1 MNIAISKEE
10 SNAISIVRVLAML
23 SIVICHFF
31 QAYDNWLAFRFNI
44 GVQIFFVLSGYLY
57 GHKEVDKW
65 IPWFIGRF
73 KKLYIPCFLYC
84 LIATTIL
91 ILTTNQSFSI
101 FSIKNYIA
109 ISAINGIDHLWFMK
123 AIFLCYLTTPILQFF
138 RKYPLV
144 VYIGLIILG
153 IVEFGFLHIQQ
164 DKFSWI
170 WLYAIGYFFPLL
182 KEEYKNILYV
192 LFIISVLTIS
202 AIMMFG
208 DCNREIVELWHYI
221 GGVALC
227 ILPIVLLKK
236 YITTKDNHCINTLD
250 SYSFYIYITHHIYL
264 VGPLSFTAFIP
275 NKILLILIVTLLII
289 LSSIILKK
297 ISDYIIKLL

>member
-10 SNAISIVRVLAML
+10 SNAISMVRVLAMF

-73 KKLYIPCFLYC
+73 KKLYIPCFIYC

-91 ILTTNQSFSI
+91 TLTTNQS

-109 ISAINGIDHLWFMK
+109 ISAISGIDHLWFMK
-123 AIFLCYLTTPILQFF
+123 AIFICYITTPILQLF
-138 RKYPLV
+138 RKYPLLI
-144 VYIGLIILG
+144 YICLIILG
-153 IVEFGFLHIQQ
+153 IFEFGFLHIQQ
-164 DKFSWI
+164 DRFSWI

-182 KEEYKNILYV
+182 KEEYKNVLYI
-192 LFIISVLTIS
+192 LFIISALVIS
-202 AIMMFG
+202 AVMIFVKC
-208 DCNREIVELWHYI
+208 DHEIVELWHYI
-221 GGVALC
+221 GGIALC

-236 YITTKDNHCINTLD
+236 YITIKDNHWLNTLD

>member
-1 MNIAISKEE
+1 MNITISKEE
-10 SNAISIVRVLAML
+10 SNAISIVRVLAMF

-144 VYIGLIILG
+144 VYI
-153 IVEFGFLHIQQ
+153 QQ
-164 DKFSWI
+164 YIDR
-170 WLYAIGYFFPLL
+170 YFF
-182 KEEYKNILYV
+182 YKLRI
-192 LFIISVLTIS
+192 
-202 AIMMFG
+202 
-208 DCNREIVELWHYI
+208 
-221 GGVALC
+221 
-227 ILPIVLLKK
+227 KK
-236 YITTKDNHCINTLD
+236 SDT
-250 SYSFYIYITHHIYL
+250 
-264 VGPLSFTAFIP
+264 FIP
-275 NKILLILIVTLLII
+275 EVWLLSLFHRIYPM
-289 LSSIILKK
+289 LSLTPFRHRKLQYRLPYHEDRLQ
-297 ISDYIIKLL
+297 ISPLVLHLHLEPTMR